1 MIKFKN
7 IFLIFMICCFIGVSF
22 FVLSHY
28 KQEEISASDYLRL
41 HIRANSNLDVDQNVK
56 YKVKDEVVSALTP
69 LLCEAKSK
77 EESIKII
84 DENIDLITAVAD
96 KVLSENGFSYKSK
109 AMIKSEYFPTRTYET
124 LTLQSDVY
132 DALIINLGSGLGDN
146 WWCVAYPP
154 MCFISY
160 EDNDNKNVVYRSKI
174 VEIIKNFFNR

>member
-7 IFLIFMICCFIGVSF
+7 IILIFVVILIFAISF
-22 FVLSHY
+22 FVFSNISQ
-28 KQEEISASDYLRL
+28 KEIDASDYLRI
-41 HIRANSNLDVDQNVK
+41 HIRANSNSSVDQNVK

-69 LLCEAKSK
+69 LLSEAKSK
-77 EESIKII
+77 EESIEII
-84 DENIDLITAVAD
+84 YKNLDLITSVAD
-96 KVLSENGFSYKSK
+96 KVLMENCFSYKSK
-109 AMIKSEYFPTRTYET
+109 AQIKSEYFPTRTYES
-124 LTLQSDVY
+124 LTLESDVY

-160 EDNDNKNVVYRSKI
+160 EDNDDKNIVYRSKI